1 MMTALINN
9 IKKQNYILK
18 RAVQIYIKR
27 GEKTMNEKIG
37 MITFEGKMYNLD
49 EMKANE
55 IKELM
60 IKIKNRKED
69 IQKELEVQIGKYKNT
84 KEVKEDER

>member
-1 MMTALINN
+1 
-9 IKKQNYILK
+9 
-18 RAVQIYIKR
+18 
-27 GEKTMNEKIG
+27 MNEKIG

>member
-1 MMTALINN
+1 
-9 IKKQNYILK
+9 
-18 RAVQIYIKR
+18 
-27 GEKTMNEKIG
+27 MNEKIG

-69 IQKELEVQIGKYKNT
+69 IKKELEVQIGKYKNT